1 LTARGSGSYVVH
13 PVRALLLLTVTACVQ
28 KAPQANV
35 IINENR
41 APTSHAVLVMPTTC
55 FSYAD
60 VTLCHPDV
68 WMSHGDLRAPPQSFG
83 EVIDP
88 ALRLKLEFAGFT
100 LAEAGALR
108 LVMAD
113 RKDVNGKSEVIE
125 TTDGPVNVAQL
136 SFDDARAVAASLAL
150 TSVLTSHIM
159 FRPAGPGEVSGELV
173 VQLLD
178 VATNQ
183 PRWTVSCKETMYD
196 VIQSSNRLANCAGNG
211 VLAVLAPGNLIGRA
225 L

>member
-1 LTARGSGSYVVH
+1 MQ
-13 PVRALLLLTVTACVQ
+13 PVRCLVFVMLVACVQ

-35 IINENR
+35 IVNENR

-68 WMSHGDLRAPPQSFG
+68 WMSQGDLRAKPNSFG

-100 LAEAGALR
+100 LAEAGAMR
-108 LVMAD
+108 LVTAD
-113 RKDVNGKSEVIE
+113 RVDVNGKSEVQE
-125 TTDGPVNVAQL
+125 PTDGPATVADL
-136 SFDDARAVAASLAL
+136 TLDEAREVAKSLQL
-150 TSVLTSHIM
+150 TSVLVSHLT
-159 FRPAGPGEVSGELV
+159 FRHAGPGEVSGELV
-173 VQLLD
+173 VSLLD

-183 PRWTVSCKETMYD
+183 PRWTVSCKETMFD
-196 VIQSSNRLANCAGNG
+196 IIQSSNRIANCAGNG
-211 VLAVLAPGNLIGRA
+211 VLAVLAPDNVIGRA
-225 L
+225 R